1 MRIGFTGTQDGMN
14 AAQKRELYEVLRTY
28 AMPSP
33 MPPDEKHEFHH
44 GDCIGADT
52 EAHEIALMLGYDVII
67 HPPTNPKKRTFCEGY
82 KRRANPLP
90 YLDRNKRIVESTS
103 VLIVAPKSDKEEL
116 RSGTWS
122 TYRYGKAHGKTI
134 VMLKRGE

>member
-1 MRIGFTGTQDGMN
+1 MKVGFTGTQIGMSPD
-14 AAQKRELYEVLRTY
+14 QKRRLYETLRKLKT
-28 AMPSP
+28 SSK
-33 MPPDEKHEFHH
+33 DENNEFHH
-44 GDCIGADT
+44 GDCIGSDT

-90 YLDRNKRIVESTS
+90 YLDRNKRIVESTEI
-103 VLIVAPKSDKEEL
+103 LIVAPKSSIEEL

-122 TYRYGKAHGKTI
+122 TYRYAKTHGRMI
-134 VMLKRGE
+134 IILNREDS

>member
-1 MRIGFTGTQDGMN
+1 MKIGFTGTQEGMT
-14 AAQKRELYEVLRTY
+14 ASQKLRLYETLRKLRT
-28 AMPSP
+28 SSK
-33 MPPDEKHEFHH
+33 DESDEFHH

-52 EAHEIALMLGYDVII
+52 EAHEIALMLGYDIII

-103 VLIVAPKSDKEEL
+103 ILIVAPKSDVEEL

-122 TYRYGKAHGKTI
+122 TYRYGKAHGNMI
-134 VMLKRGE
+134 ILLNREESE